1 METFGKQD
9 FTNLIDGFGESKF
22 FYVSPQDF
30 PDFSEN
36 FSEEVQ
42 EVAYKIGK
50 SETGAVLVENEKKIL
65 IIPPFPMEKTFS
77 GDKDYLIE
85 QMEKK
90 FNLGII
96 LLRLGEY
103 SFGVFEGDELKIHKT
118 GTQFVGGKTK
128 AGGQSAARFAR
139 VREGQINDFFKKV
152 CEHLREKFSPYG
164 DRINFVFF
172 GGDSQTIKTFL
183 KTCDCLEKFR
193 VMSRVLNV
201 RHMKL
206 ESLKNSLKEVW
217 KYRIYEI

>member
-1 METFGKQD
+1 
-9 FTNLIDGFGESKF
+9 
-22 FYVSPQDF
+22 
-30 PDFSEN
+30 
-36 FSEEVQ
+36 
-42 EVAYKIGK
+42 
-50 SETGAVLVENEKKIL
+50 
-65 IIPPFPMEKTFS
+65 
-77 GDKDYLIE
+77 
-85 QMEKK
+85 EKK

-152 CEHLREKFSPYG
+152 CSQIREKITQDLDY
-164 DRINFVFF
+164 VFF
-172 GGDSQTIKTFL
+172 GGDSKTIKTFL

-217 KYRIYEI
+217 TFRVYEI